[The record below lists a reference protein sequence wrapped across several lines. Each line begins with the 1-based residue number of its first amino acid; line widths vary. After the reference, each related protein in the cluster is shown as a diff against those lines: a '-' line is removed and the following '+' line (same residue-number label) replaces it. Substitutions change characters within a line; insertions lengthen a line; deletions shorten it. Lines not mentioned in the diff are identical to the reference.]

1 MVTESIRA
9 ESTKNYAS
17 TVDAIPVVPF
27 QIIVSRRNPKTGKI
41 DALKAILKDYSSDN
55 PKEKPGRD
63 FTSWTPEQRLTHVF
77 DCIRSVAN
85 VDLGYDTECLWNS
98 AYAFLF
104 DLIMTEPAGSDLFE
118 TAQSLYRDLYSK
130 FSISNDVKIADRDWY
145 ATNALK
151 AIGLDVP
158 VHFVDG
164 DISFFSISD
173 LLHALQI
180 RLMEAGF
187 PFEIYQED
195 IEWIHIEDSSVPD
208 EEPGIIQSSI
218 DVDEEAPL
226 SHAELFG

>member
-1 MVTESIRA
+1 MSTLCHSA

-17 TVDAIPVVPF
+17 AVDAIPFVPF
-27 QIIVSRRNPKTGKI
+27 QIIASHRNPKTGRI
-41 DALKAILKDYSSDN
+41 DGLKALLKDYSGDN
-55 PKEKPGRD
+55 PREKYDRD
-63 FTSWTPEQRLTHVF
+63 FTTWTPEQRMTHVF
-77 DCIRSVAN
+77 DCLKSVAN
-85 VDLGYDTECLWNS
+85 KDLGDETECLWNS
-98 AYAFLF
+98 AYEFLF

-173 LLHALQI
+173 LLNALQI

-187 PFEIYQED
+187 PFQIWQND
-195 IEWIHIEDSSVPD
+195 AEWAHIEDCSVSYSDD
-208 EEPGIIQSSI
+208 EISLP
-218 DVDEEAPL
+218 VRV
-226 SHAELFG
+226 